1 MSYFWIDISTKS
13 RWSLLM
19 EETKSQYLKVI
30 EKSRRVFNDKNSD
43 YGSSWRILRVSSF
56 VDQIHIK
63 AQRIRNL
70 QINEDQKIDEGQA
83 SEFIGI
89 INYCLMS
96 LIQIQ
101 IGVVDEP
108 DLKEGEAIELYN
120 SKVNETFELMLKK
133 NHDYGEAWRD
143 MEISSLTDLIIQK
156 IFRMKSINSNDG
168 KTISSE
174 GVESN
179 FQDILNYSV
188 FALIL
193 LKV

>member
-1 MSYFWIDISTKS
+1 
-13 RWSLLM
+13 M

-30 EKSRRVFNDKNSD
+30 ESSRKIFKDKNLD

-70 QINEDQKIDEGQA
+70 QINEDQKIDEGQVP
-83 SEFIGI
+83 EFIGI
-89 INYCLMS
+89 INYCIMS

-108 DLKEGEAIELYN
+108 DLNGTEVVELYDN
-120 SKVNETFELMLKK
+120 KVNETFELMLKK

-156 IFRMKSINSNDG
+156 IFRMKM
-168 KTISSE
+168 KTCIKDN
-174 GVESN
+174 ESAREN
-179 FQDILNYSV
+179 
-188 FALIL
+188 
-193 LKV
+193 

>member
-1 MSYFWIDISTKS
+1 
-13 RWSLLM
+13 M

-30 EKSRRVFNDKNSD
+30 ESSRKVFKDKNSD

-70 QINEDQKIDEGQA
+70 QINKDQKIDEGQVP
-83 SEFIGI
+83 EFIGI
-89 INYCLMS
+89 INYCIMS

-108 DLKEGEAIELYN
+108 DLNGNEVFELYDN
-120 SKVNETFELMLKK
+120 KVNETFELMLKK

-193 LKV
+193 LKA

>member
-1 MSYFWIDISTKS
+1 
-13 RWSLLM
+13 M
-19 EETKSQYLKVI
+19 EETKSQYLKII
-30 EKSRRVFNDKNSD
+30 EKSKKVFDDKNSD
-43 YGSSWRILRVSSF
+43 YGSSWRVLRVSSF

-83 SEFIGI
+83 TEFIGI
-89 INYCLMS
+89 INYCIMS
-96 LIQIQ
+96 LIQIHL
-101 IGVVDEP
+101 GVVDEP
-108 DLKEGEAIELYN
+108 DLKVSEAIELYDN
-120 SKVNETFELMLKK
+120 KVNETFELMLKK

-156 IFRMKSINSNDG
+156 IFRMKSINNNDG
-168 KTISSE
+168 ETISSE

-193 LKV
+193 LKTY

>member
-1 MSYFWIDISTKS
+1 
-13 RWSLLM
+13 M

-30 EKSRRVFNDKNSD
+30 ESSRKVFKDKNLD

-70 QINEDQKIDEGQA
+70 QINEDQKIDEGQVP
-83 SEFIGI
+83 EFIGI
-89 INYCLMS
+89 INYCIMS

-108 DLKEGEAIELYN
+108 DLSGTEVFDLYDN
-120 SKVNETFELMLKK
+120 KVNETFELMLKK

-174 GVESN
+174 GIESN

-193 LKV
+193 LNA

>member
-1 MSYFWIDISTKS
+1 
-13 RWSLLM
+13 M

-30 EKSRRVFNDKNSD
+30 ESSRKVFKDKNLD

-70 QINEDQKIDEGQA
+70 QINEDQKIDEGQVP
-83 SEFIGI
+83 EFIGI
-89 INYCLMS
+89 INYCIMS

-101 IGVVDEP
+101 IGVVVEP
-108 DLKEGEAIELYN
+108 DLNGTEVVELYDN
-120 SKVNETFELMLKK
+120 KVNETFELMLKK

-174 GVESN
+174 GIESN

-193 LKV
+193 LKA

>member
-1 MSYFWIDISTKS
+1 
-13 RWSLLM
+13 M

-30 EKSRRVFNDKNSD
+30 ESSRKVFKDKNLD

-70 QINEDQKIDEGQA
+70 QINKDQKIDEGQVP
-83 SEFIGI
+83 EFIGI
-89 INYCLMS
+89 INYCIMS

-108 DLKEGEAIELYN
+108 DLNGTEVVELYDN
-120 SKVNETFELMLKK
+120 KVNETFELMLKK

-156 IFRMKSINSNDG
+156 IFRMKSINNNDG

-174 GVESN
+174 GIESN

-193 LKV
+193 LKA

>member
-1 MSYFWIDISTKS
+1 
-13 RWSLLM
+13 M

-30 EKSRRVFNDKNSD
+30 ESSRKVFKDKNLD

-70 QINEDQKIDEGQA
+70 QINEDQKIDEGQVP
-83 SEFIGI
+83 EIIGI
-89 INYCLMS
+89 INYCIMS

-108 DLKEGEAIELYN
+108 DLNGTEVVELYDN
-120 SKVNETFELMLKK
+120 KVNETFELMLKK

-193 LKV
+193 LKA

>member
-1 MSYFWIDISTKS
+1 
-13 RWSLLM
+13 M

-30 EKSRRVFNDKNSD
+30 ESSRKVFKDKNLD

-70 QINEDQKIDEGQA
+70 QINEDQKIDEGQVP
-83 SEFIGI
+83 EFIGI
-89 INYCLMS
+89 INYCVMS

-108 DLKEGEAIELYN
+108 DLSGTEVFDLYDN
-120 SKVNETFELMLKK
+120 KVNETFELMLKK

-174 GVESN
+174 GIESN

-193 LKV
+193 LKA

>member
-1 MSYFWIDISTKS
+1 MVKKLARDMFIDIP
-13 RWSLLM
+13 M
-19 EETKSQYLKVI
+19 GEKVF
-30 EKSRRVFNDKNSD
+30 KDKNSD

-70 QINEDQKIDEGQA
+70 QINKDQKIDEGQVP
-83 SEFIGI
+83 EFIGI
-89 INYCLMS
+89 INYCIMS

-108 DLKEGEAIELYN
+108 DLNGTEVVELYDN
-120 SKVNETFELMLKK
+120 KVNETFELMLKK

-193 LKV
+193 LSS

>member
-1 MSYFWIDISTKS
+1 
-13 RWSLLM
+13 M

-30 EKSRRVFNDKNSD
+30 ESSRKVFKDKNSD

-70 QINEDQKIDEGQA
+70 QINEDQKIDEGQVP
-83 SEFIGI
+83 EFIGI
-89 INYCLMS
+89 INYCIMS

-108 DLKEGEAIELYN
+108 DLSGNEVFDLYDN
-120 SKVNETFELMLKK
+120 KVNETFELMLKK

-174 GVESN
+174 GIESN

-193 LKV
+193 LKA

>member
-1 MSYFWIDISTKS
+1 
-13 RWSLLM
+13 M
-19 EETKSQYLKVI
+19 EETKSQYLKII
-30 EKSRRVFNDKNSD
+30 EKSKKVFDDKNSD
-43 YGSSWRILRVSSF
+43 YGSSWRVLRVSSF

-70 QINEDQKIDEGQA
+70 QINEDQQIDEGQA
-83 SEFIGI
+83 TEFIGI
-89 INYCLMS
+89 INYCIMS
-96 LIQIQ
+96 LIQIHL
-101 IGVVDEP
+101 GVVDEP
-108 DLKEGEAIELYN
+108 DLKASEAIELYDN
-120 SKVNETFELMLKK
+120 KVNETFDLMLKK

-156 IFRMKSINSNDG
+156 IFRMKSINNNDG
-168 KTISSE
+168 ETISSE

-193 LKV
+193 LKTY

>member
-1 MSYFWIDISTKS
+1 
-13 RWSLLM
+13 M

-30 EKSRRVFNDKNSD
+30 ESSRKVFKDKNLD

-70 QINEDQKIDEGQA
+70 QINKDQKIDEGQVP
-83 SEFIGI
+83 EFIGI
-89 INYCLMS
+89 INYCIMS

-108 DLKEGEAIELYN
+108 DLNGNEVFELYDN
-120 SKVNETFELMLKK
+120 KVNETFELMLKK

-193 LKV
+193 LKA

>member
-1 MSYFWIDISTKS
+1 
-13 RWSLLM
+13 M

-30 EKSRRVFNDKNSD
+30 ESSRKVFKDKNLD

-70 QINEDQKIDEGQA
+70 QINKDQKIDEGQVP
-83 SEFIGI
+83 EFIGI
-89 INYCLMS
+89 INYCIMS

-108 DLKEGEAIELYN
+108 DLNETEVIELYDK
-120 SKVNETFELMLKK
+120 KVNETFELMLKK

-193 LKV
+193 LKG

>member
-1 MSYFWIDISTKS
+1 
-13 RWSLLM
+13 M

-30 EKSRRVFNDKNSD
+30 ESSRKVFKDKNLD

-70 QINEDQKIDEGQA
+70 QINEDQKIDEGQVP
-83 SEFIGI
+83 EFIGI
-89 INYCLMS
+89 INYCIMS

-108 DLKEGEAIELYN
+108 DLNGNEVFELYDN
-120 SKVNETFELMLKK
+120 KVNETFELMLKK

-174 GVESN
+174 GIESN

-193 LKV
+193 LKA

>member
-1 MSYFWIDISTKS
+1 
-13 RWSLLM
+13 M
-19 EETKSQYLKVI
+19 EETKSQYLKII
-30 EKSRRVFNDKNSD
+30 EKSKKVFDDKNSD
-43 YGSSWRILRVSSF
+43 YGSSWRVLRVSSF

-70 QINEDQKIDEGQA
+70 QINKDQKIDEGQA
-83 SEFIGI
+83 TEFIGI
-89 INYCLMS
+89 INYCIMS
-96 LIQIQ
+96 LIQIHL
-101 IGVVDEP
+101 GVVDEP
-108 DLKEGEAIELYN
+108 DLKASEAIELYDN
-120 SKVNETFELMLKK
+120 KVNETFDLMLKK

-156 IFRMKSINSNDG
+156 IFRMKSINNNDG
-168 KTISSE
+168 ETISSE

-193 LKV
+193 LKTY

>member
-1 MSYFWIDISTKS
+1 
-13 RWSLLM
+13 M

-30 EKSRRVFNDKNSD
+30 ESSRKVFKDKNLD

-70 QINEDQKIDEGQA
+70 QINEDQKIDEGQVP
-83 SEFIGI
+83 EFIGI
-89 INYCLMS
+89 INYCIMS

-108 DLKEGEAIELYN
+108 DLSGTEVVELYDN
-120 SKVNETFELMLKK
+120 KVNETFELMLKK

-174 GVESN
+174 GIESN

-193 LKV
+193 LKA

>member
-1 MSYFWIDISTKS
+1 
-13 RWSLLM
+13 M

-30 EKSRRVFNDKNSD
+30 ESSRKVFKDKNSD

-70 QINEDQKIDEGQA
+70 QINEDQKIDEGQVP
-83 SEFIGI
+83 EFIGI
-89 INYCLMS
+89 INYCIMS

-108 DLKEGEAIELYN
+108 DLNGTEVVELYDN
-120 SKVNETFELMLKK
+120 KVNETFELMLKK

-174 GVESN
+174 GIESN

-193 LKV
+193 LKA

>member
-1 MSYFWIDISTKS
+1 
-13 RWSLLM
+13 M

-30 EKSRRVFNDKNSD
+30 KSSRKVFKDKNLD

-70 QINEDQKIDEGQA
+70 QINEDQKIDEGQVP
-83 SEFIGI
+83 EFIGI
-89 INYCLMS
+89 INYCIMS

-108 DLKEGEAIELYN
+108 DLNGNEVFELYDN
-120 SKVNETFELMLKK
+120 KVNETFELMLKK

-174 GVESN
+174 GIESN

-193 LKV
+193 LKA

>member
-1 MSYFWIDISTKS
+1 
-13 RWSLLM
+13 M

-30 EKSRRVFNDKNSD
+30 ESSRKVFKDKNSD

-70 QINEDQKIDEGQA
+70 QINEDQKIDEGQVP
-83 SEFIGI
+83 EFIGI
-89 INYCLMS
+89 INYCIMS

-108 DLKEGEAIELYN
+108 DLNGTEVFELYDN
-120 SKVNETFELMLKK
+120 KVNETFELMLKK

-174 GVESN
+174 GIESN

-193 LKV
+193 LKA

>member
-1 MSYFWIDISTKS
+1 
-13 RWSLLM
+13 M

-30 EKSRRVFNDKNSD
+30 ESSRKVFKDKNSD

-70 QINEDQKIDEGQA
+70 QINEDQKIDEGQVP
-83 SEFIGI
+83 EFIGI
-89 INYCLMS
+89 INYCIMS

-108 DLKEGEAIELYN
+108 DLNGNEVFELYDN
-120 SKVNETFELMLKK
+120 KVNETFELMLKK

-156 IFRMKSINSNDG
+156 IFRMKSINSNEG

-193 LKV
+193 LKA

>member
-1 MSYFWIDISTKS
+1 
-13 RWSLLM
+13 M
-19 EETKSQYLKVI
+19 EETKSQYLNVI
-30 EKSRRVFNDKNSD
+30 ESSRKVFKDKNLD

-70 QINEDQKIDEGQA
+70 QINEDQKIDEGQVP
-83 SEFIGI
+83 EFIGI
-89 INYCLMS
+89 INYCIMS

-108 DLKEGEAIELYN
+108 DLNGTEVFELYDN
-120 SKVNETFELMLKK
+120 KVNETFELMLKK

-193 LKV
+193 LKA

>member
-1 MSYFWIDISTKS
+1 
-13 RWSLLM
+13 M
-19 EETKSQYLKVI
+19 EETKSQYLKII
-30 EKSRRVFNDKNSD
+30 EKSKKVFDDKNSD
-43 YGSSWRILRVSSF
+43 YGSSWRVLRVSSF

-70 QINEDQKIDEGQA
+70 QINKDQKIDEGQA
-83 SEFIGI
+83 TEFIGI
-89 INYCLMS
+89 INYCIMS
-96 LIQIQ
+96 LIQIHL
-101 IGVVDEP
+101 GVVDEP
-108 DLKEGEAIELYN
+108 DLKVSEAIELYDN
-120 SKVNETFELMLKK
+120 KVNETFELMLKK

-156 IFRMKSINSNDG
+156 IFRMKSINNNDG
-168 KTISSE
+168 ETISSE

-193 LKV
+193 LKTY

>member
-1 MSYFWIDISTKS
+1 
-13 RWSLLM
+13 M

-30 EKSRRVFNDKNSD
+30 ESSRKVFKDKNLD

-70 QINEDQKIDEGQA
+70 QINEDQKIDEGQVP
-83 SEFIGI
+83 EFIGI
-89 INYCLMS
+89 INYCIMS

-108 DLKEGEAIELYN
+108 DLNGTEIFDLYDN
-120 SKVNETFELMLKK
+120 KVNETFELMLKK

-174 GVESN
+174 GIESN

-193 LKV
+193 LKA

>member
-1 MSYFWIDISTKS
+1 
-13 RWSLLM
+13 M

-30 EKSRRVFNDKNSD
+30 ESSRKVFKDKNSD

-70 QINEDQKIDEGQA
+70 QINKDQKIDEGQVP
-83 SEFIGI
+83 EFIGI
-89 INYCLMS
+89 INYCIMS

-108 DLKEGEAIELYN
+108 DLNGTEVVELYDN
-120 SKVNETFELMLKK
+120 KVNETFELMLKK

-174 GVESN
+174 GIESN

-193 LKV
+193 LKA

>member
-1 MSYFWIDISTKS
+1 
-13 RWSLLM
+13 M
-19 EETKSQYLKVI
+19 EETKSQYLKII
-30 EKSRRVFNDKNSD
+30 EKSKKVFDDKNSD
-43 YGSSWRILRVSSF
+43 YGSSWRVLRVSSF

-70 QINEDQKIDEGQA
+70 QINEDQQIDEGQA
-83 SEFIGI
+83 TEFIGI
-89 INYCLMS
+89 INYCIMS
-96 LIQIQ
+96 LIQIHL
-101 IGVVDEP
+101 GVVDEP
-108 DLKEGEAIELYN
+108 DLKGSEAIELYDN
-120 SKVNETFELMLKK
+120 KVNETFELMLKK

-156 IFRMKSINSNDG
+156 IFRMKSINNNDG
-168 KTISSE
+168 ETISSE

-193 LKV
+193 SKTY

>member
-1 MSYFWIDISTKS
+1 
-13 RWSLLM
+13 M

-30 EKSRRVFNDKNSD
+30 ESSRKVFKDKNLD

-70 QINEDQKIDEGQA
+70 QINEDQKIDEGQVP
-83 SEFIGI
+83 EFIGI
-89 INYCLMS
+89 INYCIMS

-108 DLKEGEAIELYN
+108 DLNGNEVFELYDN
-120 SKVNETFELMLKK
+120 KVNETFELMLKK

-193 LKV
+193 LKA

>member
-1 MSYFWIDISTKS
+1 
-13 RWSLLM
+13 M

-30 EKSRRVFNDKNSD
+30 ESSRKVFKDKNLD

-70 QINEDQKIDEGQA
+70 QINKDQKIDEGQVP
-83 SEFIGI
+83 EFIGI
-89 INYCLMS
+89 INYCIMS

-108 DLKEGEAIELYN
+108 DLNGTEVIELYDN
-120 SKVNETFELMLKK
+120 KVNETFELMLKK

-193 LKV
+193 LKA

>member
-1 MSYFWIDISTKS
+1 
-13 RWSLLM
+13 M

-30 EKSRRVFNDKNSD
+30 ESSRKVFKDKNSD

-70 QINEDQKIDEGQA
+70 QINKDQKIDEGQVP
-83 SEFIGI
+83 EFIGI
-89 INYCLMS
+89 INYCIMS

-108 DLKEGEAIELYN
+108 DLNGTEVIKLYDN
-120 SKVNETFELMLKK
+120 KVNETFELMLKK

-193 LKV
+193 LKA

>member
-1 MSYFWIDISTKS
+1 
-13 RWSLLM
+13 M

-30 EKSRRVFNDKNSD
+30 ESSRKVFKDKNLD

-70 QINEDQKIDEGQA
+70 QINEDQKIDEGQVP
-83 SEFIGI
+83 EFIGI
-89 INYCLMS
+89 INYCIMS

-108 DLKEGEAIELYN
+108 DLNGNEVFELYDN
-120 SKVNETFELMLKK
+120 KVNETFELMLKK

-174 GVESN
+174 GIESN

-193 LKV
+193 LNA

>member
-1 MSYFWIDISTKS
+1 
-13 RWSLLM
+13 M

-30 EKSRRVFNDKNSD
+30 ESSRKVFKDKNSD

-70 QINEDQKIDEGQA
+70 QINEDQKIDEGQVP
-83 SEFIGI
+83 EFIGI
-89 INYCLMS
+89 INYCIMS

-108 DLKEGEAIELYN
+108 DLNGTEVVELYDN
-120 SKVNETFELMLKK
+120 KVNETFELMLKK

-156 IFRMKSINSNDG
+156 IFRMKSINNNDG

-193 LKV
+193 LKA

>member
-1 MSYFWIDISTKS
+1 
-13 RWSLLM
+13 M

-30 EKSRRVFNDKNSD
+30 ESSRKVFKDKNSD

-70 QINEDQKIDEGQA
+70 QINKDQKIDEGQVP
-83 SEFIGI
+83 EFIGI
-89 INYCLMS
+89 INYCIMS

-108 DLKEGEAIELYN
+108 DLNGNEVFELYDN
-120 SKVNETFELMLKK
+120 KVNETFELMLKK

-174 GVESN
+174 GIESN

-193 LKV
+193 LKA

>member
-1 MSYFWIDISTKS
+1 
-13 RWSLLM
+13 M

-30 EKSRRVFNDKNSD
+30 ESSRKVFKDKNID

-70 QINEDQKIDEGQA
+70 QINEDQKIDEGQVP
-83 SEFIGI
+83 EFIGI
-89 INYCLMS
+89 INYCIMS

-108 DLKEGEAIELYN
+108 DLNGNEVFELYDN
-120 SKVNETFELMLKK
+120 KVNETFELMLKK

-174 GVESN
+174 GIESN

-193 LKV
+193 LKA

>member
-1 MSYFWIDISTKS
+1 
-13 RWSLLM
+13 M

-30 EKSRRVFNDKNSD
+30 ESSRKVFKDKNSD

-70 QINEDQKIDEGQA
+70 QINKDQKIDEGQVP
-83 SEFIGI
+83 EFIGI
-89 INYCLMS
+89 INYCIMS

-108 DLKEGEAIELYN
+108 DLNGNEVFELYDN
-120 SKVNETFELMLKK
+120 KVDETFELMLKK

-174 GVESN
+174 GIESN

-193 LKV
+193 LKA

>member
-1 MSYFWIDISTKS
+1 
-13 RWSLLM
+13 M

-30 EKSRRVFNDKNSD
+30 ESSRKVFKDKNSD

-70 QINEDQKIDEGQA
+70 QINEDQKIDEGQVP
-83 SEFIGI
+83 EFIGI
-89 INYCLMS
+89 INYCVMS

-108 DLKEGEAIELYN
+108 DLNGTEVVELYDN
-120 SKVNETFELMLKK
+120 KVNETFELMLKK

-188 FALIL
+188 FALTEL
-193 LKV
+193 QN

>member
-1 MSYFWIDISTKS
+1 
-13 RWSLLM
+13 M

-30 EKSRRVFNDKNSD
+30 ESSRKVFKDKNLD

-70 QINEDQKIDEGQA
+70 QINEDQKIDEGQVP
-83 SEFIGI
+83 EFIGI
-89 INYCLMS
+89 INYCIMS

-108 DLKEGEAIELYN
+108 DLSGTEVFELYDN
-120 SKVNETFELMLKK
+120 KVNETFELMLKK

-174 GVESN
+174 GIESN

-193 LKV
+193 LKA

>member
-1 MSYFWIDISTKS
+1 
-13 RWSLLM
+13 M

-30 EKSRRVFNDKNSD
+30 ESSRKVFKDKNSD

-70 QINEDQKIDEGQA
+70 QINKDQKIDEGQVP
-83 SEFIGI
+83 EFIGI
-89 INYCLMS
+89 INYCIMS

-108 DLKEGEAIELYN
+108 DLNGTEVCELYDN
-120 SKVNETFELMLKK
+120 KVNETFELMLKK

-174 GVESN
+174 GIESN

-193 LKV
+193 LKA

>member
-1 MSYFWIDISTKS
+1 
-13 RWSLLM
+13 M
-19 EETKSQYLKVI
+19 EETKSQYLKII
-30 EKSRRVFNDKNSD
+30 EKSKKVFDDKNSD
-43 YGSSWRILRVSSF
+43 YGSSWRVLRVSSF

-70 QINEDQKIDEGQA
+70 QINKDQKIDEGQA
-83 SEFIGI
+83 TEFIGI
-89 INYCLMS
+89 INYCIMS
-96 LIQIQ
+96 LIQIHL
-101 IGVVDEP
+101 GVVDEP
-108 DLKEGEAIELYN
+108 DLKASEAIELYN
-120 SKVNETFELMLKK
+120 NKVNETFELMLKK

-156 IFRMKSINSNDG
+156 IFRMKSINNNDG
-168 KTISSE
+168 ETISSE

-193 LKV
+193 LKTY